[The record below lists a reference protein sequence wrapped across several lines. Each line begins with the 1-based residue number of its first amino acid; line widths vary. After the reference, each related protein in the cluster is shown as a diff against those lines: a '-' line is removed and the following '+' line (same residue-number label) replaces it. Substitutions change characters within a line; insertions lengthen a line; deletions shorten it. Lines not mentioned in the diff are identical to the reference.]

1 MCKRQIRKD
10 FIFKVIITLIV
21 IFSIVGL
28 FTVQKSL
35 IEGEPLKALGSQNS

>member
-10 FIFKVIITLIV
+10 FIFKAIIVLIITFLIM
-21 IFSIVGL
+21 GL
-28 FTVQKSL
+28 FAVQKSL